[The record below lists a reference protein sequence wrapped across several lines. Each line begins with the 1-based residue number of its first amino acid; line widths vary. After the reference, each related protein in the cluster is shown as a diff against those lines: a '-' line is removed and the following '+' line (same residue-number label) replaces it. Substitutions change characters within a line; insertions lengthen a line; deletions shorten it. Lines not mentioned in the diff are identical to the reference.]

1 MKHYKD
7 LNTNEVYAFEADGS
21 QDKWINFNLVPI
33 TDQEADMLRSQHA
46 AEHFNN
52 LTYAEKRAAEY
63 PSLSDQLD
71 ALWKGGAALE
81 EMRQRI
87 LDVKS
92 KYPKV

>member
-7 LNTNEVYAFEADGS
+7 S
-21 QDKWINFNLVPI
+21 QNKLYGFTPDQAVPPGLIEISDEERQQLAQAHQEKHNQTVFNSLPW
-33 TDQEADMLRSQHA
+33 QQQRQHS
-46 AEHFNN
+46 
-52 LTYAEKRAAEY
+52 Y
-63 PSLSDQLD
+63 PSIGDQLD

-87 LDVKS
+87 LDIKS

>member
-7 LNTNEVYAFEADGS
+7 S
-21 QDKWINFNLVPI
+21 Q
-33 TDQEADMLRSQHA
+33 
-46 AEHFNN
+46 NN
-52 LTYAEKRAAEY
+52 LYGFFPGQAVPPGMIEISDEEHRQLIAAKHEQHNQSIFDSLPWDQKRKNAY
-63 PSLSDQLD
+63 PPIGDQLD

>member
-1 MKHYKD
+1 MPD
-7 LNTNEVYAFEADGS
+7 QT
-21 QDKWINFNLVPI
+21 VPPGLI
-33 TDQEADMLRSQHA
+33 EISD
-46 AEHFNN
+46 AEHQLLIALNQ
-52 LTYAEKRAAEY
+52 EKHNQRVFDSLPWDQKRMNAY
-63 PSLSDQLD
+63 PSIGDQLD